1 MTVRN
6 ITNWLDGWRERKKET
21 ERERVGGWGVKAKTK
36 ETEKGKQR

>member
-21 ERERVGGWGVKAKTK
+21 ERERVGGGGGKC
-36 ETEKGKQR
+36 ENKGNRKR